1 MKRTR
6 AFVSHGA
13 LKHSQAPAQAHHPAL
28 PLHPRGR
35 QGRDSSANATRR
47 SRGCWSWQHGTSSS
61 PRAAC
66 PANGLSQ
73 SHLRWAGLQL
83 ASSERLPRPL
93 ILGSSIKIS
102 GPVLKGGKSAGFPGV
117 SEAAGFMSSEVLSL
131 LSQRFP
137 EEYAALWSSLFTF
150 LGILQ
155 WL

>member
-6 AFVSHGA
+6 AFISCNA

-28 PLHPRGR
+28 PLHPCGR
-35 QGRDSSANATRR
+35 QGRDSSADAARR
-47 SRGCWSWQHGTSSS
+47 SQGCWSWQHGTSSL

-73 SHLRWAGLQL
+73 SHLCWAGLQL
-83 ASSERLPRPL
+83 VSSERLPRPL

-117 SEAAGFMSSEVLSL
+117 REAAGFMFSEVLSL
-131 LSQRFP
+131 IPKGFQRNMQRSG
-137 EEYAALWSSLFTF
+137 AAFLLF
-150 LGILQ
+150 
-155 WL
+155 